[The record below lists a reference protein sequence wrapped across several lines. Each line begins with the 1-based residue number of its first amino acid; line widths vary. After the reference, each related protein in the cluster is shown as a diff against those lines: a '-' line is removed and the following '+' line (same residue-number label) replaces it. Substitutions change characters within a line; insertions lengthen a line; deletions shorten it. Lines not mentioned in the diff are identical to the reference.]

1 LGTINNETISR
12 QAPVA
17 PFAIVSPTV
26 VTTLEE
32 ATMTVVGT
40 FVRAVKFGVVAA
52 AVTLMLLAA
61 PSQSQ
66 AATGRVHARLLKG
79 GFIVGAG
86 GGTGTLTF
94 QGRRYP
100 LTFSGVSFGTIGLAG
115 VRLVGTASHL
125 HSAADIAGG
134 YTGVG
139 AGFAFVGGPKVAR
152 LQNARGVILRLRGVQ
167 VGFNLSLNL
176 SGMTVAIGSST

>member
-1 LGTINNETISR
+1 M
-12 QAPVA
+12 
-17 PFAIVSPTV
+17 FD
-26 VTTLEE
+26 
-32 ATMTVVGT
+32 

-66 AATGRVHARLLKG
+66 AASGRVHARLFKA

-86 GGTGTLTF
+86 GGNGTLTF
-94 QGRRYP
+94 HGRRYP
-100 LTFSGVSFGTIGLAG
+100 LTFSGVSFGTIGVAS
-115 VRLVGTASHL
+115 VSLVGTASHL

-134 YTGVG
+134 YTAVG

-152 LQNARGVILRLRGVQ
+152 LQNARGVVLRLRGAQ

-176 SGMTVAIGSST
+176 SGMTVAIGS